1 MKTSKKIGLSVGVVG
16 FSALGLN
23 EVSAD
28 TTDNNK
34 ENLGGGNVNNEQK
47 EKTTQINK
55 EVKKDS
61 KETSELSKERTT
73 GLDELIKQLQ
83 DKGFEVKVVEK
94 DIKVYSRDDYNRLVK
109 EEANRRLKETA
120 KLNETKKTYEKQVDE
135 EQQKEIL
142 ANEKVLERQKEIE
155 KIKSENEEAIK
166 KWMAD
171 NKAIEESNKQKL
183 QKWIDDNKKI
193 EESNKQKEAKWNEDN
208 KKIDDSNKEIL
219 TKWEADN
226 RAINESNKQK
236 EVKWT
241 EDNKAIADA
250 NKKAIEKW
258 EADNRAI
265 DEANRQKEAKW
276 AEDNKVIAESNKQKL
291 AKWEA
296 DNRTID
302 ERNAEKRVEYERT
315 KQQIDAEYARKLA
328 EYNAKRT
335 ENEKVKQASSEIEK
349 QNERIKQENK
359 QLEDAYNADVE
370 RINNE
375 NAEIKSRNDA
385 KVAEYE
391 RKKLEKE
398 TGIKQYE
405 ARNKYDATGVTAT
418 GNVTL
423 GDITYYETKTNTHL
437 ELTLPDGKISPND
450 YIDIKYERIRAES
463 LKDYDVK
470 LGDTVVGTMRLVK
483 IDNTRNSDYD
493 KNDSSTWDGYTDM
506 PNYHYRLIFN
516 NNINKFKNRRITID
530 TKNDLNWNGIYVRDK
545 QGVNHNI
552 YVNGKLAV
560 SSPSHSIPAQR
571 PANALDY
578 ERVWVDEPH
587 LGVNIT
593 DDGKI
598 KADRFYARVVNSHP
612 DARHREN
619 KFEDGDVFTF
629 KIDPRSPVKFD
640 TSKPLDMNKIMRSN
654 PINFGNEY
662 NKYGTFTGRA
672 LLPEFELISFTETE
686 VKFRLRNVTNYNFG
700 AISDSV
706 DRIPLKV
713 TSYNKDDY
721 KAIYR
726 WSVTVTDKYNRFKAE
741 NVVNSLIKVS
751 GAGLDSVGK
760 LQPKIDAP
768 EVPLEEPEL
777 EKLKDLPNRP
787 NLKPL
792 LDKPA
797 VPEFNEVEP
806 KKGDYPAE
814 PNYDNHLDKP
824 VEDKPLD
831 KPKLD
836 EHLPR
841 PKDVEALPK
850 PTLDNSLPKPKEE
863 DLLPKPKLDEPL
875 PKPEEEKL
883 LERPKEKEVPREL
896 EGYKVREIEKGKV
909 EVEKYNYKFYNSA
922 FGNSFVVR
930 FLGIKK

>member
-1 MKTSKKIGLSVGVVG
+1 MRYLRILLIITKKTW
-16 FSALGLN
+16 
-23 EVSAD
+23 
-28 TTDNNK
+28 
-34 ENLGGGNVNNEQK
+34 GGGNVTNEQK
-47 EKTTQINK
+47 EKTTEINK
-55 EVKKDS
+55 ETKENS
-61 KETSELSKERTT
+61 KETSEVSKERAS

-94 DIKVYSRDDYNRLVK
+94 DIKVYSRDDYNRLIK

-120 KLNETKKTYEKQVDE
+120 KLAETKKTYEKEVE
-135 EQQKEIL
+135 EEKQKETL

-155 KIKSENEEAIK
+155 KIKFENEEAIK
-166 KWMAD
+166 KWIAD

-193 EESNKQKEAKWNEDN
+193 EDSNKQKEDKWTEDNKKIDESNKQKLQKWEEDNRKIDEANKQKEAKWNEDN
-208 KKIDDSNKEIL
+208 K
-219 TKWEADN
+219 
-226 RAINESNKQK
+226 
-236 EVKWT
+236 
-241 EDNKAIADA
+241 AIAEA
-250 NKKAIEKW
+250 NKKAIQKW
-258 EADNRAI
+258 EEDNRAI

-276 AEDNKVIAESNKQKL
+276 TEDNKAIAEANKKKL
-291 AKWEA
+291 QKWEN
-296 DNRTID
+296 DNREID
-302 ERNAEKRVEYERT
+302 ERNAQKRAEYERT
-315 KQQIDAEYARKLA
+315 KKQIDAEYVRKLA
-328 EYNAKRT
+328 EYNAKRS
-335 ENEKVKQASSEIEK
+335 ENENAKKQASDIEA

-370 RINNE
+370 RINGE

-385 KVAEYE
+385 KLAEYE
-391 RKKLEKE
+391 RQKLEKE

-405 ARNKYDATGVTAT
+405 ARNKYDASGITAT

-437 ELTLPDGKISPND
+437 ELTLPDGNIRPND

-470 LGDTVVGTMRLVK
+470 IGDTVVGTMRLVK
-483 IDNTRNSDYD
+483 IDNTRNSDY
-493 KNDSSTWDGYTDM
+493 NQSDSSTWDGYTDM

-545 QGVNHNI
+545 YGVNHNI
-552 YVNGKLAV
+552 YVNGKLAA
-560 SSPSHSIPAQR
+560 SSSNHSIPAQR

-578 ERVWVDEPH
+578 ERVWIDEPH

-612 DARHREN
+612 DARHRQN
-619 KFEDGDVFTF
+619 KFEDGDIFTF
-629 KIDPRSPVKFD
+629 KIDPNSPVKFD

-662 NKYGTFTGRA
+662 NNYGTFTGRA

-713 TSYNKDDY
+713 TSYDKDKY

-726 WSVTVTDKYNRFKAE
+726 WSVTVTDRYNQLKGE
-741 NVVNSLIKVS
+741 SVVNSLIKIS
-751 GAGLDSVGK
+751 GAGLDSVGR
-760 LQPKIDAP
+760 LQPQIDAP
-768 EVPLEEPEL
+768 EKPLVEPEL

-792 LDKPA
+792 LDKPS
-797 VPEFNEVEP
+797 VPEFNEV
-806 KKGDYPAE
+806 
-814 PNYDNHLDKP
+814 
-824 VEDKPLD
+824 
-831 KPKLD
+831 
-836 EHLPR
+836 
-841 PKDVEALPK
+841 
-850 PTLDNSLPKPKEE
+850 
-863 DLLPKPKLDEPL
+863 
-875 PKPEEEKL
+875 
-883 LERPKEKEVPREL
+883 
-896 EGYKVREIEKGKV
+896 
-909 EVEKYNYKFYNSA
+909 
-922 FGNSFVVR
+922 
-930 FLGIKK
+930 

>member
-28 TTDNNK
+28 ITDNNK
-34 ENLGGGNVNNEQK
+34 EKLGGGSLSSEEK
-47 EKTTQINK
+47 EKRTESNT

-61 KETSELSKERTT
+61 KETSEVSKDRTT

-94 DIKVYSRDDYNRLVK
+94 DVKVYNREDYNRLVK

-120 KLNETKKTYEKQVDE
+120 KLSETKKTYEKQVDE
-135 EQQKEIL
+135 EKQKEIL
-142 ANEKVLERQKEIE
+142 ANEKVVERQKEIE

-166 KWMAD
+166 KWIAD

-193 EESNKQKEAKWNEDN
+193 EEANKTKEAKWTEDNKKIDESNKEKLAKWEADNRAIDESNKQKEAKWVEDN
-208 KKIDDSNKEIL
+208 KRVAE
-219 TKWEADN
+219 
-226 RAINESNKQK
+226 
-236 EVKWT
+236 
-241 EDNKAIADA
+241 A

-258 EADNRAI
+258 EADNLSI
-265 DEANRQKEAKW
+265 DEANRQKEAIW
-276 AEDNKVIAESNKQKL
+276 IEDNKAISDANKQKL

-296 DNRTID
+296 DNRAID
-302 ERNAEKRVEYERT
+302 ERNAEKRSEYERT

-370 RINNE
+370 RINGE
-375 NAEIKSRNDA
+375 NAEIKSRNNA

-405 ARNKYDATGVTAT
+405 ARNKYDASGVTAT

-470 LGDTVVGTMRLVK
+470 IGDTVVGTMRLVK

-493 KNDSSTWDGYTDM
+493 PNDIETYDGYTSM

-530 TKNDLNWNGIYVRDK
+530 TKNDLNWNGIYVREK
-545 QGVNHNI
+545 HGVNHNI
-552 YVNGKLAV
+552 YVNGKLVA
-560 SSPSHSIPAQR
+560 SSPEHSIPAQVTS
-571 PANALDY
+571 NALDY
-578 ERVWVDEPH
+578 ERVWADEPH
-587 LGVNIT
+587 VGVNIT
-593 DDGKI
+593 DDGKV
-598 KADRFYARVVNSHP
+598 KPDRFYGRIVNSHP
-612 DARHREN
+612 NARYRQN
-619 KFEDGDVFTF
+619 KFEDGDIVTF
-629 KIDPRSPVKFD
+629 KIDPNSPVKFD
-640 TSKPLDMNKIMRSN
+640 PSKPLDMNKIMRYN
-654 PINFGNEY
+654 PVNFGNEY
-662 NKYGTFTGRA
+662 NKYGTLIGRA
-672 LLPEFELISFTETE
+672 RIPEFELISFTETE
-686 VKFRLRNVTNYNFG
+686 VKFRLKNVTNDNF
-700 AISDSV
+700 ALISDSV

-713 TSYNKDDY
+713 TSYDKDKY

-726 WSVTVTDKYNRFKAE
+726 WTVNVTDKYNQFKSE
-741 NVVNSLIKVS
+741 YVSNSLIRTS

-760 LQPKIDAP
+760 LQPQIDVP

-797 VPEFNEVEP
+797 VPEFNEEQP

-841 PKDVEALPK
+841 PKDVDSLPK
-850 PTLDNSLPKPKEE
+850 PTLDNPLSKPKEE

-875 PKPEEEKL
+875 SKPEEEKL
-883 LERPKEKEVPREL
+883 LEKPKEKEVPREL

>member
-1 MKTSKKIGLSVGVVG
+1 MRYLRILLIITKKTW
-16 FSALGLN
+16 
-23 EVSAD
+23 
-28 TTDNNK
+28 
-34 ENLGGGNVNNEQK
+34 GGGNVTNEQK
-47 EKTTQINK
+47 EKTTEINK
-55 EVKKDS
+55 ETKENS
-61 KETSELSKERTT
+61 KETSEVSKERAS

-94 DIKVYSRDDYNRLVK
+94 DIKVYSRDDYNRLIK

-120 KLNETKKTYEKQVDE
+120 KLAETKKTYEKEVE
-135 EQQKEIL
+135 EEKQKETL

-155 KIKSENEEAIK
+155 KINFENEEAIK
-166 KWMAD
+166 KWIAD

-193 EESNKQKEAKWNEDN
+193 EDSNKQKEDKWTEDNKKIDESNKQKLQKWEEDNRKIDEANKQKEAKWNEDN
-208 KKIDDSNKEIL
+208 K
-219 TKWEADN
+219 
-226 RAINESNKQK
+226 
-236 EVKWT
+236 
-241 EDNKAIADA
+241 AIAEA
-250 NKKAIEKW
+250 NKKAIQKW
-258 EADNRAI
+258 EEDNRAI

-276 AEDNKVIAESNKQKL
+276 TEDNKAIAEANKKKL
-291 AKWEA
+291 QKWEN
-296 DNRTID
+296 DNREID
-302 ERNAEKRVEYERT
+302 ERNAQKRAEYERT
-315 KQQIDAEYARKLA
+315 KKQIDAEYVRKLA
-328 EYNAKRT
+328 EYNAKRS
-335 ENEKVKQASSEIEK
+335 ENENAKKQASDIEA

-370 RINNE
+370 RINGE

-385 KVAEYE
+385 KLAEYE
-391 RKKLEKE
+391 RQKLEKE

-405 ARNKYDATGVTAT
+405 ARNKYDASGITAT

-437 ELTLPDGKISPND
+437 ELTLPDGNIRPND

-470 LGDTVVGTMRLVK
+470 IGDTVVGTMRLVK
-483 IDNTRNSDYD
+483 IDNTRNSDY
-493 KNDSSTWDGYTDM
+493 NQSDSSTWDGYTDM

-545 QGVNHNI
+545 YGVNHNI
-552 YVNGKLAV
+552 YVNGKLAA
-560 SSPSHSIPAQR
+560 SSSNHSIPAQR

-578 ERVWVDEPH
+578 ERVWIDEPH

-612 DARHREN
+612 DARHRQN
-619 KFEDGDVFTF
+619 KFEDGDIFTF
-629 KIDPRSPVKFD
+629 KIDPNSPVKFD

-662 NKYGTFTGRA
+662 NNYGTFTGRA

-713 TSYNKDDY
+713 TSYDKDKY

-726 WSVTVTDKYNRFKAE
+726 WSVTVTDRYNQLKGE
-741 NVVNSLIKVS
+741 SVVNSLIKIS
-751 GAGLDSVGK
+751 GAGLDSVGR
-760 LQPKIDAP
+760 LQPQIDAP
-768 EVPLEEPEL
+768 EKPLVEPEL

-792 LDKPA
+792 LDKPS
-797 VPEFNEVEP
+797 VPEFNEV
-806 KKGDYPAE
+806 
-814 PNYDNHLDKP
+814 
-824 VEDKPLD
+824 
-831 KPKLD
+831 
-836 EHLPR
+836 
-841 PKDVEALPK
+841 
-850 PTLDNSLPKPKEE
+850 
-863 DLLPKPKLDEPL
+863 
-875 PKPEEEKL
+875 
-883 LERPKEKEVPREL
+883 
-896 EGYKVREIEKGKV
+896 
-909 EVEKYNYKFYNSA
+909 
-922 FGNSFVVR
+922 
-930 FLGIKK
+930 